1 MRGAAP
7 VGGGS
12 ISHAARVELADGPV
26 FVKYSL
32 HAPPGS
38 FAAEAEGL
46 RALAAAGSGLAV
58 PRVLDL
64 DDAWLALEWLEPGG
78 RSGSFDK
85 RLARG
90 VAALHRAAGATWG
103 WEADNFIA
111 TLPQP
116 NTPSADWAEFWR
128 VRRLEPQLRRARASG
143 FAPGAERDWER
154 LWDRLPDLLAPAAED
169 GPSLL
174 HGDLWSGN
182 ALATTRGPALVDPAV
197 YHGHR
202 EVDLAMTELFGGFGA
217 DFYSAYDEAWPILPG
232 YGETR
237 RAVYQ
242 LFPLLVHANLFG
254 GGYVERTAALLRT
267 LIG

>member
-12 ISHAARVELADGPV
+12 INHAARVELAAGPV
-26 FVKYSL
+26 FVKYSDR
-32 HAPPGS
+32 APPGS

-46 RALAAAGSGLAV
+46 RALAEAGSGLVV
-58 PRVLDL
+58 PRVFAVADTF
-64 DDAWLALEWLEPGG
+64 LAMEWLEPAGETAA
-78 RSGSFDK
+78 SAE
-85 RLARG
+85 RLGRG
-90 VAALHRAAGATWG
+90 VALLHRASAATWG

-116 NTPSADWAEFWR
+116 NAPAASWAEFWR
-128 VRRLEPQLRRARASG
+128 ARRLQPRLELARAAG
-143 FAPGAERDWER
+143 RAPGSEGEWER
-154 LWDRLPDLLAPAAED
+154 LWDRLPALLAPADRD

-182 ALATTRGPALVDPAV
+182 ALSTTAGPALVDPAV

-217 DFYSAYDEAWPILPG
+217 RFHDAYAEAWPLLPG
-232 YGETR
+232 YGEER

-242 LFPLLVHANLFG
+242 LFPLLVHVNLFG
-254 GGYVERTAALLRT
+254 GGYVARTAEVLRSVV
-267 LIG
+267 G